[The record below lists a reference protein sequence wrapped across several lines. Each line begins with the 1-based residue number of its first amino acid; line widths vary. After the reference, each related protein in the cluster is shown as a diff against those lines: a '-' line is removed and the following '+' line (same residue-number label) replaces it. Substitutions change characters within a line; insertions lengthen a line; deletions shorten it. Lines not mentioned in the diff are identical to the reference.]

1 MLTLN
6 WDNPTYEFVMVARC
20 SVLQD
25 SAGRRVSTPPD
36 PTDAR
41 GNGQTK
47 ERPYGPE
54 FPVPGQKVDADDEE
68 TNDHQCRDA
77 AVAELAV
84 FDTSQS
90 ADQGKDKQ
98 GPLRP
103 KSAGSGQQIHGD
115 EPGSDNGKHCELGGG
130 ASAVTGNGAR
140 PRR

>member
-1 MLTLN
+1 M
-6 WDNPTYEFVMVARC
+6 
-20 SVLQD
+20 
-25 SAGRRVSTPPD
+25 PPD

-41 GNGQTK
+41 GNRQTK

-54 FPVPGQKVDADDEE
+54 LPVPGQKVDAHDEE

-103 KSAGSGQQIHGD
+103 KSARSGQKIHD
-115 EPGSDNGKHCELGGG
+115 AKPGSDNGKNCELGQG
-130 ASAVTGNGAR
+130 ASAVTGKGAR
-140 PRR
+140 LRR

>member
-1 MLTLN
+1 
-6 WDNPTYEFVMVARC
+6 
-20 SVLQD
+20 
-25 SAGRRVSTPPD
+25 
-36 PTDAR
+36 TDAR
-41 GNGQTK
+41 GNRQTK

-54 FPVPGQKVDADDEE
+54 FPVKGQKVDAGDEE

-103 KSAGSGQQIHGD
+103 KSARSGQQIQDD
-115 EPGSDNGKHCELGGG
+115 EPGSDKGKQCEPGEG

-140 PRR
+140 LRR